1 VWCTAFVECIFLV
14 WQGFGVSGVPQLF
27 GERVIVAGAGAAM
40 VCACALAGRAMTLA
54 ARKIELMKGMYAS
67 LRVSTPVH
75 SSLTR
80 NLVGNPFLDGNI
92 PCSG

>member
-1 VWCTAFVECIFLV
+1 VLVWCTAGEGGVLFAK

-67 LRVSTPVH
+67 LEGFNARP
-75 SSLTR
+75 
-80 NLVGNPFLDGNI
+80 
-92 PCSG
+92 